1 MTDVATS
8 GTQCFGIGAHVSLGR
23 SRLKGVGG
31 MMTVLL
37 LGMTSQAQVVII
49 ALKTSD
55 TKPFWKDYKLG

>member
-1 MTDVATS
+1 M
-8 GTQCFGIGAHVSLGR
+8 SLGR